1 MNSHLPVFHNP
12 DTLFDPTPFGF
23 CHTVSAPDNGRL
35 IFISG
40 QSGGEGAEHHLSDDF
55 AHQVNV
61 ALSNLASALNAHGL
75 NFGDVLKINVFI
87 VDHDAKKLSV
97 WSEAVQQAWPQ
108 NQLPA
113 STLIPVPRL
122 ALDGMKV
129 EVDATAF
136 QPNSYH
142 CAHPADEEN
151 S

>member
-23 CHTVSAPDNGRL
+23 CHTVSAPDNGSL

-40 QSGGEGAEHHLSDDF
+40 QSGCEGPEHNLSDDF
-55 AHQVNV
+55 THQVNV
-61 ALSNLASALNAHGL
+61 ALSNLANALNAHGL
-75 NFGDVLKINVFI
+75 SFGDVLKINVLI
-87 VDHDAKKLSV
+87 VDHDAKKLAI
-97 WSEAVQQAWPQ
+97 WSKAVQRAWPQ

-136 QPNSYH
+136 KPNSND
-142 CAHPADEEN
+142 CASPTDEEK